1 MSNSSF
7 IISKLKHLGN
17 VNHYYNYFFPIIIL
31 NQIVCSQISQSS
43 LILFFIKLS
52 IHSSLILFVIKLSIH
67 SQKRNL
73 ISIHK
78 NHWIKIDLS
87 ALGTT
92 CTKFPKFLHQ
102 FQFFSFLMH
111 KISLIS
117 YDLRPDHCT

>member
-17 VNHYYNYFFPIIIL
+17 VNHYYNYFFPHHYFKSNCVQPNFSVKFDFIFH
-31 NQIVCSQISQSS
+31 QI
-43 LILFFIKLS
+43 S

-117 YDLRPDHCT
+117 SDLRPDHCT